1 MHRPHDV
8 ADDQELGDSTIAG
21 IRSCFGPMAH
31 LDFAVAENDNKVV
44 QYSTYHE
51 GIAISDGNCS
61 ALRLINYADIC
72 RESHQN

>member
-44 QYSTYHE
+44 QYQSKVTLTSIEYDTCT
-51 GIAISDGNCS
+51 SS
-61 ALRLINYADIC
+61 R
-72 RESHQN
+72 SKP